1 MTRVALSSLSICCAG
16 MLRREL
22 PSSLSFKISHSTLFK
37 MSNTNMLLYHY
48 VQIGTYIHKFSVTN
62 KIYALFLMQ
71 NDETI
76 NNTYSYLSK
85 QKKI

>member
-1 MTRVALSSLSICCAG
+1 
-16 MLRREL
+16 
-22 PSSLSFKISHSTLFK
+22 
-37 MSNTNMLLYHY
+37 MLLYHY